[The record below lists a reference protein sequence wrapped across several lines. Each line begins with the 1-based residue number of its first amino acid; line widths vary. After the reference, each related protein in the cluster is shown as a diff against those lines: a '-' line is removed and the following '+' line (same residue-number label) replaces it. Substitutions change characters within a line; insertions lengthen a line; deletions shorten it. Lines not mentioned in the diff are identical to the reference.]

1 MQNLTP
7 LQRQYLKDCE
17 LLQSLGYED
26 NLFDSLYLTHAKTK
40 KENNQ

>member
-17 LLQSLGYED
+17 LLESLGYKD
-26 NLFDSLYLTHAKTK
+26 SLFDSLYLAHAKTK

>member
-26 NLFDSLYLTHAKTK
+26 NLFDSLYLTYAKTK
-40 KENNQ
+40 KETN